1 VHSTAGDG
9 SHVSRRTEAL
19 GADQEGKETHREY
32 VDGCPHADFKKLVL
46 ARLGVPFVI
55 SPRKLH
61 REAQRMGDLDGA
73 ISASTR
79 RVK

>member
-1 VHSTAGDG
+1 MGPVSAIGRKKGG
-9 SHVSRRTEAL
+9 SR
-19 GADQEGKETHREY
+19 GEGTHREY

-46 ARLGVPFVI
+46 PRLGVPFVI

-73 ISASTR
+73 ISTPTR